1 MEGRHAEK
9 QETRRRWSVAE
20 AFSGSA
26 GLSVH
31 IVRRRNASCD
41 RGEVDVSPASFK
53 LPLRPRRYWHSVRSL
68 FGAENAY
75 PLVLAS
81 LVGALTGLAVVGF
94 RALIDAITALSFGSG
109 SVLEGAK
116 MLPWPVRLALPAVGV
131 AIAWVLS
138 RLFTKDGEHHG
149 VPEVMEAVALK
160 GGRLRSRVMVIN
172 ALASSITIGTGGSVG
187 REDPTIHIGSSI
199 GSTVGQLFRLD
210 DDHTRL
216 LVACGAA
223 AGLAAAFNAP
233 VGGVIFAVEI
243 ILGSAAIRAF
253 SPIVVSSVIAT
264 AVTRWLLGDA
274 PAFRIPGTYLESG
287 IELVNY
293 TVLGLIAGL
302 AGVAFIRLL
311 YGIEDRLAALPSLAT
326 PLVGGLL
333 VGVIGLVAPAIY
345 GLGYE
350 SIDTV
355 LHQPETMGLLA
366 LLVVAKMFATSLTL
380 GGGGSGGVLVPS
392 LFIGAMLGGLWGDFV
407 NQVELWPTAAPPA
420 YALVGMAAVVA
431 AALHAPLT
439 AIIVIFE
446 LTGSY
451 GIILPVMLASIVASI
466 VSITIQPESIY
477 TMKLYRRGIHLREH
491 SRASAIL
498 RTLLSDVMSEAQ
510 QRLEPGLPF
519 GETVDRVLASAGSF
533 HYVVDDEGHLLGL
546 IHLNQIKN
554 LIRENSL
561 DRPSTAADGMVR
573 ETGAIRVNDTIE
585 TCLKRFSESELPELP
600 VVDEDGKLSGVIRRR
615 DILDLYNRKLLN
627 PTDLGLVFL
636 EPQEGM
642 ETGRSLEL
650 PEGYAVDVIKAAP
663 AFVGQ
668 ALRDLDLRGRY
679 DVLVLGIRHEA
690 EDGSIHVFGP
700 DPDTPLDRDAV
711 LIVEGPRE
719 QLNRLR
725 KLGSE
730 GTHT

>member
-1 MEGRHAEK
+1 MIRL
-9 QETRRRWSVAE
+9 RCLNP
-20 AFSGSA
+20 F
-26 GLSVH
+26 
-31 IVRRRNASCD
+31 RNSSWD
-41 RGEVDVSPASFK
+41 RGEVDMSPALSRFPSR
-53 LPLRPRRYWHSVRSL
+53 LRRYWHRVRSL

-81 LVGALTGLAVVGF
+81 LVGALTGFGVVGF

-109 SVLEGAK
+109 SVLEGAET
-116 MLPWPVRLALPAVGV
+116 LAWPVRLALPVIGIV
-131 AIAWVLS
+131 AAWVLS
-138 RLFTKDGEHHG
+138 RWFTNAGEHHG

-160 GGRLRSRVMVIN
+160 GGRIPIRVMVIN
-172 ALASSITIGTGGSVG
+172 AFASSITIGTGGSVG
-187 REDPTIHIGSSI
+187 REDPTIQIGSTV

-216 LVACGAA
+216 LVASGAA

-264 AVTRWLLGDA
+264 AITRWLLGDA

-293 TVLGLIAGL
+293 AVLGLIAGL

-311 YGIEDRLAALPSLAT
+311 YGIKDRLAALPSLAT

-333 VGVIGLVAPAIY
+333 VGAIGLVAPAIY

-350 SIDTV
+350 SVLTV
-355 LHQPETMGLLA
+355 LHQPEAIGLLA
-366 LLVVAKMFATSLTL
+366 FLVVAKMFATSLTL

-392 LFIGAMLGGLWGDFV
+392 LFIGAMLGGFWGDLV

-420 YALVGMAAVVA
+420 YALVGMAAMVA

-446 LTGSY
+446 LTGNY

-477 TMKLYRRGIHLREH
+477 TMKLYRRGIRLREH
-491 SRASAIL
+491 SRASAIIAMPV
-498 RTLLSDVMSEAQ
+498 RDVMVGPKE
-510 QRLEPGLPF
+510 RLRPDLPF
-519 GETVDRVLASAGSF
+519 GEMVDRVLASAGSC
-533 HYVVDDEGHLLGL
+533 HYVVDDDGHLLGV
-546 IHLNQIKN
+546 IHLSQIKS
-554 LIRENSL
+554 LIREDSA
-561 DRPSTAADGMVR
+561 SKVATAQDAMVR
-573 ETGAIRVNDTIE
+573 KTETVGINDAVE
-585 TCLKRFSESELPELP
+585 TCLKQFSASELPELA
-600 VVDEDGKLSGVIRRR
+600 VLDDDGKLSGVIRRR
-615 DILDLYNRKLLN
+615 DLLDLYNRELL
-627 PTDLGLVFL
+627 DARELGLVFL
-636 EPQEGM
+636 QPQEGG
-642 ETGRSLEL
+642 EGRGQLEL
-650 PEGYAVDVIKAAP
+650 PEGYAVDVIEAPP
-663 AFVGQ
+663 AFVGK

-679 DVLVLGIRHEA
+679 DVLVLGIRHQT
-690 EDGSIHVFGP
+690 EDGSIHVLGP
-700 DPDTPLDRDAV
+700 DPDAPLDEGTV
-711 LIVEGPRE
+711 LIVEGPKQ
-719 QLNRLR
+719 QLARLR
-725 KLGSE
+725 RLVSRRVNA
-730 GTHT
+730 